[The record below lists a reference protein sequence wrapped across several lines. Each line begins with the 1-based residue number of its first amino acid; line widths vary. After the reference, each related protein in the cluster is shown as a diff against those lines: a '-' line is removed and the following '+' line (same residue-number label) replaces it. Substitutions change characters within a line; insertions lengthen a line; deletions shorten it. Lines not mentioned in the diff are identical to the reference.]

1 MLAGRAFV
9 QAQKFGA
16 EMVIP
21 TEVVRLDCSGASHS
35 LDLSD
40 DRRVTASAVVVA
52 TGARYRRPTIPHLD
66 RFEGRGVWYWAS
78 PIEAR
83 PCRGQEIVLV
93 GGGNSAGQAAV
104 FLCGVAAKLW
114 MLVRGDSLAVT
125 MSRYLFDRI
134 NAAPN
139 IELLTKT
146 EIVAHQA
153 SLKCSSSAFAGVIRN
168 RRGNGEVY
176 PQRLFVHRCRA
187 GDEMAF

>member
-1 MLAGRAFV
+1 MNGSGAMSSTTELARPPHAKQLCQQKRGGRA
-9 QAQKFGA
+9 
-16 EMVIP
+16 
-21 TEVVRLDCSGASHS
+21 S

-125 MSRYLFDRI
+125 MSRYLIDRI

-146 EIVAHQA
+146 EIVAL
-153 SLKCSSSAFAGVIRN
+153 SGKP
-168 RRGNGEVY
+168 EVQLERVRWRH
-176 PQRLFVHRCRA
+176 P
-187 GDEMAF
+187 